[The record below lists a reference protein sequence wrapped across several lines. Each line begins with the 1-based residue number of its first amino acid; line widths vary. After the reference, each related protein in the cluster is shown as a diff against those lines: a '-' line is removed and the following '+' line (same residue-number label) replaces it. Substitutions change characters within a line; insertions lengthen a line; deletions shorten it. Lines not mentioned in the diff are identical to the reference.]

1 MIRPRSLKR
10 IKVRTPGNR
19 TVIHFKKRSK
29 KPLLNLFTRIKKEN
43 LKEKVRK

>member
-19 TVIHFKKRSK
+19 MVIHLKKRSK
-29 KPLLNLFTRIKKEN
+29 KSLFKTPAAIKKEC